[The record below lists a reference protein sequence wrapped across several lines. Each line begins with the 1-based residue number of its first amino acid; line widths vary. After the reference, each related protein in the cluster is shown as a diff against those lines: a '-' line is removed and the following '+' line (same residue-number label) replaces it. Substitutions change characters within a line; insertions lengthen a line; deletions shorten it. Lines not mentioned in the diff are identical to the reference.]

1 MAWTRALLQAGF
13 PESEVAPLGSGS
25 WCSCP
30 PSQRPEVKPAAAWKG
45 KKKIKNPQFF
55 LFSII
60 INDDAESVFKNSGVL
75 YDLDLLLQLT
85 VPILQLLDLL
95 VSLEGGPRAHHLIHR
110 HASTLQLS
118 LQAQLLLF
126 QPAQVVRS
134 NLT

>member
-1 MAWTRALLQAGF
+1 M
-13 PESEVAPLGSGS
+13 SSI
-25 WCSCP
+25 
-30 PSQRPEVKPAAAWKG
+30 AASRG
-45 KKKIKNPQFF
+45 KACCCLERGKKNPQFF
-55 LFSII
+55 LYSII

-95 VSLEGGPRAHHLIHR
+95 VSLEGGPRAHHLIRR